1 MGNPR
6 DPGRAKRGTGHRPVL
21 SVVEPAAVVVPAQP
35 AGGGLVP
42 GWCRPPDGVPV
53 GVATAWVALVEEL
66 LPRGLREAQMPGVA
80 AMSWAAWQHEQ
91 AARLVAENGLVVMGP
106 SGGPISNP
114 ALRAMKDASA
124 TWVRLAAEYGLT
136 PAARLRLGLMT
147 LEGASL
153 LQSLDS
159 SLGG

>member
-21 SVVEPAAVVVPAQP
+21 AVVEPAAVIPARSSGVAPGP
-35 AGGGLVP
+35 AWALPPEEV
-42 GWCRPPDGVPV
+42 PDGVSR
-53 GVATAWVALVEEL
+53 AWCALVEEL

-80 AMSWAAWQHEQ
+80 AMSWASWQHEQ
-91 AARLVAENGLVVMGP
+91 AARMVASNGLVVMGP
-106 SGGPISNP
+106 SGGPIANP
-114 ALRAMKDASA
+114 ALRAMKDAAA
-124 TWVRLAAEYGLT
+124 TWARMAAEYGLT